1 MKNFWIRTASATVYA
16 ALMILVICFDMIF
29 PQFSVGKDSRSAIG
43 FLIEYAFFLFVMVVG
58 LFEFYRMAEAKGLR
72 PMKALGYV
80 AGLMFFGILLCVM
93 LVQYEETF
101 LAGSIVFLFLLPLLP
116 IIAVLLALFRKEDN
130 PFADLGVTILGVLYV
145 ALPLM
150 LFVLLSDNSIL
161 GQGVMMMV
169 VVLIWLNDAFAYMGG
184 SLIGRHKLWPRHSPG
199 KTWEGCAVGLLFSI
213 LAAIFVGPLL
223 GGEFSWYVWM
233 LIAVF
238 CSVIGTLGDLAESMF
253 KRSCGVK
260 DSGTIMPG
268 HGGILDRFD
277 SILAVTPFLLI
288 IAFIAH

>member
-29 PQFSVGKDSRSAIG
+29 PQFSDGLGNRSVFG

-58 LFEFYRMAEAKGLR
+58 LYEFYRMAEAKGLR
-72 PMKALGYV
+72 PMKVLGYV
-80 AGLMFFGILLCVM
+80 AGLVLFGILLGFIPV
-93 LVQYEETF
+93 YEELLLSTVVCMI
-101 LAGSIVFLFLLPLLP
+101 LVLLLPVV
-116 IIAVLLALFRKEDN
+116 AVLLALFRKEGN

-150 LFVLLSDNSIL
+150 LFVLLGDNSIL

-223 GGEFSWYVWM
+223 GGEFSWYVWL

>member
-29 PQFSVGKDSRSAIG
+29 PQFSDGLDNRSVFG

-72 PMKALGYV
+72 PMKVLGYV
-80 AGLMFFGILLCVM
+80 AGLVLFGILLGFIPV
-93 LVQYEETF
+93 YEELLLSTVVCMI
-101 LAGSIVFLFLLPLLP
+101 LAPLLP
-116 IIAVLLALFRKEDN
+116 VVAVLLALFRKEGN

-150 LFVLLSDNSIL
+150 LFVLLGDNSIL

-184 SLIGRHKLWPRHSPG
+184 SLIGKHKLWPRHSPG

-223 GGEFSWYVWM
+223 GGEFSWYVWL

>member
-29 PQFSVGKDSRSAIG
+29 PQFSDGLDNRSVFG

-72 PMKALGYV
+72 PMKVLGYV
-80 AGLMFFGILLCVM
+80 AGLVLFGILLGFIPV
-93 LVQYEETF
+93 YEELLLSTVVCMI
-101 LAGSIVFLFLLPLLP
+101 LAPLLP
-116 IIAVLLALFRKEDN
+116 VVAVLLALFRKEGN

-150 LFVLLSDNSIL
+150 LFVLLGDNSIL

-223 GGEFSWYVWM
+223 GGEFSWYVWL

>member
-1 MKNFWIRTASATVYA
+1 MKNFWVRTASATVYA
-16 ALMILVICFDMIF
+16 ALMILVICFDIIF
-29 PQFSVGKDSRSAIG
+29 PQFSDGTGYRSAVG
-43 FLIEYAFFLFVMVVG
+43 FLIEFAFFLFVTMVG

-80 AGLMFFGILLCVM
+80 AGLVLYGILLGFM
-93 LVQYEETF
+93 PEYGYSLF
-101 LAGSIVFLFLLPLLP
+101 AGLSIALLFLLPMLP
-116 IIAVLLALFRKEDN
+116 VIAVLLALFRKEGN

-145 ALPLM
+145 VIPLIM
-150 LFVLLSDNSIL
+150 FVFLGENTGL

-169 VVLIWLNDAFAYMGG
+169 VILIWLNDAFAYMGG

-213 LAAIFVGPLL
+213 LAAVFVGPLL
-223 GGEFSWYVWM
+223 GGGFSWYVWM

-288 IAFIAH
+288 IAIIAH

>member
-29 PQFSVGKDSRSAIG
+29 PQFSDGIDKRSVFG

-80 AGLMFFGILLCVM
+80 AGLVLFGILLGFIPV
-93 LVQYEETF
+93 YEELLLSTVVCMI
-101 LAGSIVFLFLLPLLP
+101 LVLLLPVV
-116 IIAVLLALFRKEDN
+116 AVLLALFRKEGN
-130 PFADLGVTILGVLYV
+130 PFSDLGVTILGVLYV

-150 LFVLLSDNSIL
+150 MFVLLSDNSIL

-223 GGEFSWYVWM
+223 GGEFSWYVWL

>member
-29 PQFSVGKDSRSAIG
+29 PQFSDGLDNRSVFG

-72 PMKALGYV
+72 PMKVLGYV
-80 AGLMFFGILLCVM
+80 AGLVLFGILLGFIPV
-93 LVQYEETF
+93 YEELLLSTVVCMI
-101 LAGSIVFLFLLPLLP
+101 LVLLLPVV
-116 IIAVLLALFRKEDN
+116 AVLLALFRKEGN

-150 LFVLLSDNSIL
+150 LFVLLGDNSIL

-184 SLIGRHKLWPRHSPG
+184 SLIGKHKLWPRHSPG

>member
-29 PQFSVGKDSRSAIG
+29 PQFSDGLDNRSAIG

-72 PMKALGYV
+72 PMKVLGYV
-80 AGLMFFGILLCVM
+80 AGLVLFGILLGIIPV
-93 LVQYEETF
+93 YEELLLCTVVCMI
-101 LAGSIVFLFLLPLLP
+101 LVLLLPVV
-116 IIAVLLALFRKEDN
+116 AVLLALFRKEGN

-150 LFVLLSDNSIL
+150 MFVLLSDNSIL

-184 SLIGRHKLWPRHSPG
+184 SLIGKHKLWPRHSPG

-223 GGEFSWYVWM
+223 GGEFSRYVWL

-260 DSGTIMPG
+260 DSGNIMPG

-277 SILAVTPFLLI
+277 SILAVTPFLFI
-288 IAFIAH
+288 ISVLTH